1 MLHSQEHPLVAIKCM
16 TYNHELYISRC
27 LEGFVIQETDF
38 PFIAIV
44 HDDASTDNTANI
56 IREYAEIYPD
66 IIKPIYESENQY
78 TKHDGSIRKIMENAI
93 PESVKYIAIC
103 EGDDYW
109 IDPHKLQK
117 QVDFLEQHLDYA
129 LSYTYYKIN
138 RNDTVIDA
146 PTRKRPSGQVFKN
159 LILRNFIVTNTV
171 VCRYDLYLKAKNN
184 IRSYSQ
190 SWVMGDYPLWL
201 ELSFLGGKFEYLSD
215 ATSVYR
221 VLEES
226 ASHSTQIDK
235 IIKFNKSVK
244 DIQKFYAHKF
254 GLNMDDEIELNYNSG
269 MYQYCLEHNYDKIE
283 PYRNFFLEL
292 NKGSSCRSKLF
303 KFTAKYRTFEKML
316 KFLLKNTIYLKIYSL
331 IK

>member
-1 MLHSQEHPLVAIKCM
+1 MNNNAPILAIRCLA
-16 TYNHELYISRC
+16 YNHEPYIRQC
-27 LEGFVIQETDF
+27 LDGFVMQKTDF

-44 HDDASTDNTANI
+44 HDDASTDKTAEI
-56 IREYAEIYPD
+56 IREYAEKYPA
-66 IIKPIYESENQY
+66 IIKPIFESENQY
-78 TKHDGSIRKIMENAI
+78 SKHDGSIRRTMDCAT

-109 IDPHKLQK
+109 IDPNKLQR
-117 QVDFLEQHLDYA
+117 QVDFLEQHSDYV

-138 RNDTVIDA
+138 RNGTIIDA
-146 PTRKRPSGQVFKN
+146 PTRIRPSGHVFKG

-190 SWVMGDYPLWL
+190 SWGMGDYPLWL

-235 IIKFNKSVK
+235 IIKFNESVK
-244 DIQKFYAHKF
+244 DIQKFYARKF
-254 GLNMDDEIELNYNSG
+254 GLNIDYEIEINYNCE
-269 MYQYCLEHNYDKIE
+269 MYQYCLEHNYNKIE
-283 PYRNFFLEL
+283 PYRNFFQKL
-292 NKGSSCRSKLF
+292 NKGSSYRSKLF
-303 KFTAKYRTFEKML
+303 RLTAKYRTFERML
-316 KFLLKNTIYLKIYSL
+316 KFLLKNAISLRIYSL